1 MLSSSSFVYEVS
13 LSGSGSGSIDI
24 DIDIDTDTELN
35 LRGFGYSG
43 RSFVFGLDGMG
54 WDGKIDG
61 WMDELVGVR

>member
-1 MLSSSSFVYEVS
+1 M
-13 LSGSGSGSIDI
+13 
-24 DIDIDTDTELN
+24 N
-35 LRGFGYSG
+35 LRGCGYSG